1 MVPSEGA
8 AARRK
13 HSILIVAVTLE
24 ARLGPVVDIAPA
36 ERPTA
41 RALTGRHVTLT
52 ALDPDAHAKAL
63 YDGSHGPEVD
73 GLWRYLFDG
82 PFESLES
89 FTASLARK
97 AKSRDPLYFAII
109 DNASGDAVGYAS
121 FMRIEPDHRVI
132 EVGSILY
139 TRRLQRTAG
148 GTEAMYL
155 MAREAFESLRYRRY
169 EWKCNQFN
177 DASLRAAER
186 LGFMFEGAFRQHMIV
201 KGRSRDTAWF
211 SMLDSEWPKAKRAF
225 EAWLAPSNF
234 DANGQQREKLAE
246 IRSRLV

>member
-1 MVPSEGA
+1 MTT
-8 AARRK
+8 
-13 HSILIVAVTLE
+13 AV
-24 ARLGPVVDIAPA
+24 RLGPPVDSAPA

-41 RALTGRHVTLT
+41 RQLTGRYVTLA
-52 ALDPDAHAKAL
+52 ALDPDTHATSL
-63 YDGSHGPEVD
+63 YEGSHGPGD
-73 GLWRYLFDG
+73 DALWRYLSDG
-82 PFESLES
+82 PYDSLEL
-89 FTASLARK
+89 FTDSLARK
-97 AKSRDPLYFAII
+97 AKSHDPLYFAII

-155 MAREAFESLRYRRY
+155 MAREAFDTLRYRRY

-177 DASLRAAER
+177 EASLRAALR

-201 KGRSRDTAWF
+201 KGRNRDTAWF
-211 SMLDSEWPKAKRAF
+211 SMLDSEWPQAKRAF

-246 IRSRLV
+246 IRSRLS